1 MIPFHK
7 KTIFCTIRMII
18 PVDIH
23 THRRPQVPGTAIVNC
38 FPESFVPQTEG
49 WYSVGIHP
57 WYIASFAASLND
69 SKARFEELLDH
80 PQELAVGE
88 AGLDKLSETPL
99 DIQSDVFAKQAAL
112 AERSGKP
119 LIIHCVKAWDELI
132 MQRKSMKPRVP
143 WIIHGF
149 RGNGILAQQ
158 LLKQGFFLSFGEY
171 FNQQA
176 LQAAWPDRLFAE
188 TDDAAIDI
196 RSVYRKIASS
206 LCISLEELTATLEK
220 NVQNVFLLSVN
231 SRNKGY

>member
-1 MIPFHK
+1 MNYY
-7 KTIFCTIRMII
+7 
-18 PVDIH
+18 DIH
-23 THRRPQVPGTAIVNC
+23 AHHPAID
-38 FPESFVPQTEG
+38 PEDVTIINRIIGNEKEENSFSGQ
-49 WYSVGIHP
+49 WCSVGIHP
-57 WYIASFAASLND
+57 WYIIYNNVQGQFLRLESAVLCPSVV
-69 SKARFEELLDH
+69 
-80 PQELAVGE
+80 AVGE

-158 LLKQGFFLSFGEY
+158 LLKQGFFLSFREY

-231 SRNKGY
+231 SRNKVY

>member
-1 MIPFHK
+1 MYYY
-7 KTIFCTIRMII
+7 
-18 PVDIH
+18 DIH
-23 THRRPQVPGTAIVNC
+23 THLPSVHSEDIAIVNTIIREDC
-38 FPESFVPQTEG
+38 KLSLPVSCC
-49 WYSVGIHP
+49 SVGIHP
-57 WYIASFAASLND
+57 WYIYNVREQLSCLELMVSAANVV
-69 SKARFEELLDH
+69 AI
-80 PQELAVGE
+80 GE

-99 DIQSDVFAKQAAL
+99 DIQSDVFAMQAAL

-132 MQRKSMKPRVP
+132 MQRKSMKPCVP

-176 LQAAWPDRLFAE
+176 LQAAWSNRLFVE

-196 RSVYRKIASS
+196 RSVYRKIASA
-206 LCISLEELTATLEK
+206 LCISFEELAATLEK
-220 NVQNVFLLSVN
+220 NVQNVFFVNKVVPLSAFN
-231 SRNKGY
+231 INL

>member
-1 MIPFHK
+1 MNYY
-7 KTIFCTIRMII
+7 
-18 PVDIH
+18 DIH
-23 THRRPQVPGTAIVNC
+23 AHHPAID
-38 FPESFVPQTEG
+38 PEDVTIINRIIGNEKEENSFSGQ
-49 WYSVGIHP
+49 WCSVGIHP
-57 WYIASFAASLND
+57 WYIYNNVQGQFLRLESVVLCPSVV
-69 SKARFEELLDH
+69 
-80 PQELAVGE
+80 AVGE
-88 AGLDKLSETPL
+88 AGLDKVSETPL